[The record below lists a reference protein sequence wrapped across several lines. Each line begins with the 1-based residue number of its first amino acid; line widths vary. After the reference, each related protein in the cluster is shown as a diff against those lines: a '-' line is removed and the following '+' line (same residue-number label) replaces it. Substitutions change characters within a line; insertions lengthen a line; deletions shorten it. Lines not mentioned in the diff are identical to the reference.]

1 MPFIWNLFTS
11 RPSLQWLSVVSSPP
25 SRFLDEKNSERNDQ
39 CSPPCVLSLLVV
51 GRVAGKWFNLK
62 FFQRRQRRTGRRDWI
77 FTGFQLG
84 GDGMRPRLV
93 TWFIF
98 FRPPPPASCL
108 FDKIVLAFCS
118 LVFLAALTT
127 QLLPFGWRCVDT
139 EITIPAL
146 FYLKTRNRPQDENEC
161 HWREKRKFVF
171 NPKKKI
177 ITTAGRRKS
186 RRNPTSFCILKQKKN
201 LVSDLQKIG

>member
-62 FFQRRQRRTGRRDWI
+62 FFQRRRRRTGRRDWI

-93 TWFIF
+93 TWFVF
-98 FRPPPPASCL
+98 FRPSPPASCL

-118 LVFLAALTT
+118 LVFW
-127 QLLPFGWRCVDT
+127 LPLPPNCFRLDEDVLIQKSRFPLCFIWKR
-139 EITIPAL
+139 EIDRRMRTNVIGGRNEHL
-146 FYLKTRNRPQDENEC
+146 FST
-161 HWREKRKFVF
+161 
-171 NPKKKI
+171 PKKKSSQQPAEENQEEI
-177 ITTAGRRKS
+177 QQVFVFWNRRK
-186 RRNPTSFCILKQKKN
+186 I
-201 LVSDLQKIG
+201 